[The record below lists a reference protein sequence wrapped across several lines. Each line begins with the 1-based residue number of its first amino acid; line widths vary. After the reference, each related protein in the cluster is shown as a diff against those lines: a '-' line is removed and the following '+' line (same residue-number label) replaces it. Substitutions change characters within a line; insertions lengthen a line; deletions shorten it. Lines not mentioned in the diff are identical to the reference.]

1 MNRKYFIISVI
12 GCLLIG
18 NLILLYFLVQKPKM
32 NRDYSSRSI
41 IIETLKFDDQQTS
54 QYDTL
59 IAIHKKEIKDRND
72 QIRDLKNVLYVMLPN
87 DTISKVKVDS
97 LTSQIGNIQRDIE
110 VIHFNHFMDIK
121 QLCKPSQHDAF
132 QKLSSDLQKI
142 FHAKRHPEKKP
153 K

>member
-12 GCLLIG
+12 GGLLIC

-32 NRDYSSRSI
+32 NKDDSPRII
-41 IIETLKFDDQQTS
+41 IIETLKFDNQQTS
-54 QYDTL
+54 QYDSL
-59 IAIHKKEIKDRND
+59 IVIHKKEIKDRND
-72 QIRDLKNVLYVMLPN
+72 QIRDLKNELYVMLPN
-87 DTISKVKVDS
+87 DTISKVTVDS

-110 VIHFNHFMDIK
+110 DIHFNHFMDIK
-121 QLCKPSQHDAF
+121 QLCKPSQLAAF

-142 FHAKRHPEKKP
+142 FHAKRHPEKQP